1 MTPKCEKCGEDWAVI
16 CIGCHH
22 KRVDRSILA
31 ARRQIAR
38 VAERGID
45 KAVKE
50 GAMDKAA
57 VADIMRAL
65 ERAIRGGGPE

>member
-1 MTPKCEKCGEDWAVI
+1 MTPKCEKCNDDWAAI
-16 CIGCHH
+16 CIGCHN

-38 VAERGID
+38 VAERGLD
-45 KAVKE
+45 KAAKE
-50 GAMDKAA
+50 GAINKAA